1 MLTKVLGSCAKD
13 KEEFTVF
20 ISQIYGTHKYY
31 ASTLTLQGSPTFSL
45 KQGKTKEISINAFS
59 QVLWLSPKKY
69 RLKGQPKQFP
79 RN

>member
-20 ISQIYGTHKYY
+20 ISQVYATHKYH